1 MHNRIGIVG
10 DADSI
15 LAFKAIGV
23 ETFGVSDADEAKEYI
38 KEMARKDF
46 KVIFV
51 TENYAEKLEEFL
63 EKFRSRPF
71 PSIIPVP
78 SAKGSTGYGM
88 EGVRKDMEKAIGA
101 DILFRKD

>member
-1 MHNRIGIVG
+1 MRNRIGIVG

-23 ETFGVSDADEAKEYI
+23 ETFGVSSAEEAKDHI
-38 KEMARKDF
+38 KEMSRKDF

-51 TENYAEKLEEFL
+51 TENYAEELEDFL
-63 EKFRSRPF
+63 KKYRLNPI
-71 PSIIPVP
+71 PAIIPVP
-78 SAKGSTGYGM
+78 SSKGSTGYGM
-88 EGVRKDMEKAIGA
+88 EGVRRDMEKAIGA